1 MDINRLINTLT
12 DIIGEK
18 HHIRIKAEIHSKGSF
33 LQNEGVDKDE

>member
-18 HHIRIKAEIHSKGSF
+18 NHIKIKADI
-33 LQNEGVDKDE
+33 KDRR